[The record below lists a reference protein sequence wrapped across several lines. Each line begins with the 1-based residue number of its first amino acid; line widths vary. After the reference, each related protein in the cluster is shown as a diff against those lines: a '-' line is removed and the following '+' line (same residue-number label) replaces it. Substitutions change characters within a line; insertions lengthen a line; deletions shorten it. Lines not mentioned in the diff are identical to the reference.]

1 MTDTLYLADATDYSP
16 ADLAQVIQQQLAE
29 RYPASDNPRTAIM
42 YSPKTMT
49 AGQWVAACKAS
60 GFKPNTAR
68 NRFSEVRRWQ
78 KCDSPGQCARLFV
91 TGSKSG

>member
-29 RYPASDNPRTAIM
+29 RYPASDNLRTAIM

-49 AGQWVAACKAS
+49 AGQWVAACKA
-60 GFKPNTAR
+60 
-68 NRFSEVRRWQ
+68 
-78 KCDSPGQCARLFV
+78 
-91 TGSKSG
+91 